1 MIYSAGSIPF
11 PNAAIPPNP
20 YGIPFCLNFPNI
32 LTLNNAK
39 YGLIRAEIHLK
50 DWNSI
55 QGNAI
60 DVQLDKDN
68 FINESR
74 DGYIVYCFCKGKE
87 KNATKI

>member
-1 MIYSAGSIPF
+1 MSKSWWNKYENKNQHTTS
-11 PNAAIPPNP
+11 
-20 YGIPFCLNFPNI
+20 IPFCLNFPNI
-32 LTLNNAK
+32 LALNNAK